1 MGMLYRRKK
10 KDSVTGKLI
19 ERGPYWMKYYDDG
32 RPVYQS
38 TGKTEKREAIKVLQR
53 AEGKVLDGQREGPA
67 VHRTRFEDLIEG
79 LKRDYEL
86 KGRTTWTR
94 RVQHIAHL
102 KTVFGGVRVKAIRT
116 EHLQGY
122 VSKRLKERAS
132 HATINRELD
141 CLHRMLV
148 LGARHTP
155 PKVGRIPH
163 FPKLAA
169 RHFILAE
176 RV

>member
-122 VSKRLKERAS
+122 VSK
-132 HATINRELD
+132 
-141 CLHRMLV
+141 
-148 LGARHTP
+148 
-155 PKVGRIPH
+155 
-163 FPKLAA
+163 
-169 RHFILAE
+169 
-176 RV
+176 